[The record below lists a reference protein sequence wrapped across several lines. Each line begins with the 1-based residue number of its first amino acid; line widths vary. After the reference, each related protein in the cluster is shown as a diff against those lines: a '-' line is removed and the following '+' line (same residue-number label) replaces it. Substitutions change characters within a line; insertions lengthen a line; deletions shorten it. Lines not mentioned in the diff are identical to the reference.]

1 MRQLMTLLNWPKWS
15 SRQWALFMPLV
26 AAFLILP
33 LYFLSSTGIT
43 LSDCL
48 LWLTGI
54 VLLIYTVETQGLCIE
69 MIRQNEIAVQP
80 VIVAAAKKGES
91 ETVEFFLKN
100 IGRGPAL
107 FVKVDGSLLTREL
120 GENWLVTHTNA
131 IDYIEP
137 GCEITAAALGKRD
150 RQGFSPIKK
159 KGERPFHMTIQYE
172 DINGTKIETVL
183 QVGIGQQ
190 LLKYGTSA

>member
-1 MRQLMTLLNWPKWS
+1 MTLLNWPKWS

-26 AAFLILP
+26 AAFLVLP
-33 LYFLSSTGIT
+33 LYFRSPTGIT

-54 VLLIYTVETQGLCIE
+54 VLLIYTVETQGLRIE

-80 VIVAAAKKGES
+80 VIVAAAKKGGS
-91 ETVEFFLKN
+91 ENIEFLLKN

-107 FVKVDGSLLTREL
+107 FVKVDEALLTREL
-120 GENWLVTHTNA
+120 GENWFVTSVNA

-137 GCEITAAALGKRD
+137 GSEVTVAALENRD
-150 RQGFSPIKK
+150 GQRVAPIKK
-159 KGERPFHMTIQYE
+159 KGEQPFHMTIRYE
-172 DINGTKIETVL
+172 DINRTKIETVL

>member
-1 MRQLMTLLNWPKWS
+1 
-15 SRQWALFMPLV
+15 
-26 AAFLILP
+26 
-33 LYFLSSTGIT
+33 
-43 LSDCL
+43 
-48 LWLTGI
+48 
-54 VLLIYTVETQGLCIE
+54 

>member
-1 MRQLMTLLNWPKWS
+1 MTLLNWPKWS
-15 SRQWALFMPLV
+15 SRQWVLFMPLA
-26 AAFLILP
+26 AAFVILP
-33 LYFLSSTGIT
+33 LYFRDPMGIT
-43 LSDCL
+43 LSDSL
-48 LWLTGI
+48 LWLTGV
-54 VLLIYTVETQGLCIE
+54 VLLIYTVETHGLRIE
-69 MIRQNEIAVQP
+69 MVRQNEIAVQP

-91 ETVEFFLKN
+91 ETVEFLLKN

-107 FVKVDGSLLTREL
+107 FVKVDGALLTREL
-120 GENWLVTHTNA
+120 GENWLVTRTNA

-150 RQGFSPIKK
+150 RQGVSPIKK
-159 KGERPFHMTIQYE
+159 KGEQPFHMTIQYE

-190 LLKYGTSA
+190 LLKYGLPN